1 MRKENDEL
9 TNLFRTRLEH
19 AEMPVR
25 DNFWEKLENDIPV
38 VLNNRR
44 RMMIRRFSAAA
55 SVLLILGVASASF
68 WYFSPKDEIADAFQQ
83 VAVSNG
89 IKGTIIQDG
98 IKEELTPVPISH
110 VAANNKPVRV
120 MSGMHE
126 VEEMEEESF
135 SFSIS
140 MSFSVTEE
148 YGSNQYNQNQRAG
161 GLQNVHTAQQEQQ
174 VASTPEPTPAKEKK
188 DRKWAVGLA
197 ASVSPGAGTSEIA
210 STLPQQEFYNQ
221 IKHKPSF
228 SAGMTLKRELSK
240 HFALETGLIYTQL
253 NSELSGNTDSYYK
266 QDQKLHY
273 IGIPLKASYT
283 LLDTGKFDMYA
294 SAGGML
300 EKCVAGKMKPDP
312 LQFSVLAGVGVEYKL
327 NERMSVYAEPGLTY
341 SFDDGSPVTTIRKEK
356 PLNFNLLCGV
366 RMTY

>member
-9 TNLFRTRLEH
+9 TNLFRSRLEH

-25 DNFWEKLENDIPV
+25 DNFWEQLENDIPV
-38 VLNNRR
+38 VLHNRR
-44 RMMIRRFSAAA
+44 RMIMRRFSAAA
-55 SVLLILGVASASF
+55 SVLLILGCASAAF

-110 VAANNKPVRV
+110 VAANNKPVRII
-120 MSGMHE
+120 SGMHE
-126 VEEMEEESF
+126 VEDMEDDDF

-140 MSFSVTEE
+140 MSLSITEE
-148 YGSNQYNQNQRAG
+148 YGYQYNQNQRAG
-161 GLQNVHTAQQEQQ
+161 GIENVRTHSQEQQ
-174 VASTPEPTPAKEKK
+174 VAGTPDATPGEEKK
-188 DRKWAVGLA
+188 DRKWSVGLA
-197 ASVSPGAGTSEIA
+197 VSATPGAGFTEIA
-210 STLPQQEFYNQ
+210 SSVPGQELYNQ
-221 IKHKPSF
+221 IKHKPSL
-228 SAGMTLKRELSK
+228 SAGITLKRELSK
-240 HFALETGLIYTQL
+240 HFALETGLVYTQL
-253 NSELSGNTDSYYK
+253 NSELSGNTEGHFQ

-273 IGIPLKASYT
+273 IGIPLKASYSM
-283 LLDTGKFDMYA
+283 LDTGKLDFYA

-300 EKCVAGKMKPDP
+300 EKCVAGKTKPDP
-312 LQFSVLAGVGVEYKL
+312 LQFSLTAGLGLEYKF
-327 NERMSVYAEPGLTY
+327 NDRMSVYAEPGLSY

>member
-9 TNLFRTRLEH
+9 TNLFRSRLEH

-25 DNFWEKLENDIPV
+25 NNFWEQLENDIPV

-55 SVLLILGVASASF
+55 SVLLILGGASAAF

-89 IKGTIIQDG
+89 VKGTIIQDG
-98 IKEELTPVPISH
+98 IKEELPPVPISN

-120 MSGMHE
+120 SSGMHE
-126 VEEMEEESF
+126 VEDVEDESF
-135 SFSIS
+135 SFSFS

-148 YGSNQYNQNQRAG
+148 YGSNEYNQNQRAG
-161 GLQNVHTAQQEQQ
+161 GIENIHTNNQEQQ
-174 VASTPEPTPAKEKK
+174 VASTPDTTPAEEKK
-188 DRKWAVGLA
+188 DRKWSVGLA
-197 ASVSPGAGTSEIA
+197 VSASPGAGSTEIA
-210 STLPQQEFYNQ
+210 SSVPGQELYNQ

-240 HFALETGLIYTQL
+240 HFALETGLVYTQL
-253 NSELSGNTDSYYK
+253 NSELSGNTEGHFQ

-273 IGIPLKASYT
+273 IGIPLKASYSMI
-283 LLDTGKFDMYA
+283 DTGKLDFYA
-294 SAGGML
+294 SAGGIL
-300 EKCVAGKMKPDP
+300 EKCVAGKTKPDP
-312 LQFSVLAGVGVEYKL
+312 LQFSLTAGLGLEYKF
-327 NERMSVYAEPGLTY
+327 NDRMSVYAEPGLTY